1 MASKVGLIRYN
12 LSYDT
17 LKQLLYSN
25 EPYNNFDV
33 LILTGN
39 ELAKEPEKFVYVLR
53 KTIVL
58 YKRIEE
64 LILVDNG
71 FDKSIISII
80 KGATGSKIRK
90 IYI

>member
-1 MASKVGLIRYN
+1 MLF
-12 LSYDT
+12 
-17 LKQLLYSN
+17 SN
-25 EPYNNFDV
+25 NPYNNFDF
-33 LILTGN
+33 LDLTGN
-39 ELAKEPEKFVYVLR
+39 ELTKELEEFVEVLR
-53 KTIVL
+53 KIIVPL
-58 YKRIEE
+58 KRIEE